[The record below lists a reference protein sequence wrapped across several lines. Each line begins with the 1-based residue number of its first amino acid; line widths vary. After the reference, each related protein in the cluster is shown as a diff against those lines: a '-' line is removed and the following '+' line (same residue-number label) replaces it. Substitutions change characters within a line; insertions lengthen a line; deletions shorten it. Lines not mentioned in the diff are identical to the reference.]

1 VDQGRE
7 PASARSTLRAQPRAD
22 GIVVKRGDT
31 FASIL
36 RNAYG
41 HAALTLVDHVAMAN
55 PTIIDINA
63 LDTAQ
68 RLRLPPFTPPA
79 MVHREGGSLYLVHV
93 VTVPASAAGTL
104 DKLRVAVAKRGRSM
118 YEVEVRLTESVDAHR
133 VYVGDFDNRAR
144 AEEFA
149 RSFRLPSRLSDFVR
163 G

>member
-1 VDQGRE
+1 
-7 PASARSTLRAQPRAD
+7 
-22 GIVVKRGDT
+22 
-31 FASIL
+31 
-36 RNAYG
+36 
-41 HAALTLVDHVAMAN
+41 
-55 PTIIDINA
+55 
-63 LDTAQ
+63 
-68 RLRLPPFTPPA
+68 